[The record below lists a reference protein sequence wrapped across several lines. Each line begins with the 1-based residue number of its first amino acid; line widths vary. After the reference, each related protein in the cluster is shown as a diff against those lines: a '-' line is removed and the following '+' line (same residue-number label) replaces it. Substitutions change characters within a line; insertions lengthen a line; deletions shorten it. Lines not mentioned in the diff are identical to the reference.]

1 MPPVD
6 RRIPRG
12 ARSLLNATPL
22 DELVNSYLDL
32 TWNLDPAAATA
43 AGVTEYDHRL
53 ALYDEESIRVH
64 MAALQSVANSIEAL
78 EIESLDDEIDRTALL
93 NKIRVTTHRFTK
105 ERTHERNPVFWLG
118 HLLESLHLLLMFQ
131 DRSPEHAANALQRR
145 LGEIPAFLDRARETL
160 RAPPTVFLDTAAQV
174 FAPGIELIDQ
184 VETHCTIAGEDA
196 SQEAEAARGALEAFA
211 KHLEALRDGP
221 TEAFAIGRDAFD
233 FRLRFELAIRQVA
246 TEVWRYG
253 WDLVEQIEAELA
265 ALAQSIDG
273 SSAWKDVAERLRDHH
288 PQAEELVRSYDLHM
302 QRAKEFV
309 VEHRLLDVPDTAL
322 NVVQTPP
329 FLAPLIPFAAYQP
342 PGTFSA
348 DQSGWFYVTVPG
360 NGIGDSEK
368 ALRDH
373 CHFDLPTTALHE
385 GYPGHHLHFVRSN
398 RLPRRVRAVLWSPI
412 MVEGWALYCEEM
424 MAEEGFLGDPRERL
438 FQKVALLWRALRV
451 VVDVGLHTR
460 GMSVDE
466 AVDLLVDRIG
476 FDRGLALAEVRRY
489 CAEPVYQASYALGRR
504 ELLRLRQSFLEAHG
518 NGGQGK
524 RAFHDAVLAYGGLP
538 PSLARWGLGLGD

>member
-1 MPPVD
+1 MPPD
-6 RRIPRG
+6 DSRIPRG
-12 ARSLLNATPL
+12 ALGLLNTTPL
-22 DELVNSYLDL
+22 DQLVDSYLDL
-32 TWNLDPAAATA
+32 TWNLDPSAATA
-43 AGVTEYDHRL
+43 AGMTEYDHRL
-53 ALYDEESIRVH
+53 ALFDEETVGAH
-64 MAALQSVANSIEAL
+64 VAALQSVANSLEAL

-105 ERTHERNPVFWLG
+105 ERTHQRNPVFWLG
-118 HLLESLHLLLMFQ
+118 HLLESLHLLLVFQ
-131 DRSPEHAANALQRR
+131 DRSPEHVANGLRRR

-160 RAPPTVFLDTAAQV
+160 QAPPTVFLDTAAQV
-174 FAPGIELIDQ
+174 FTPGIQLIDQ
-184 VETHCTIAGEDA
+184 VETHCAGVGEDA
-196 SQEAEAARGALEAFA
+196 SQEAEAARGAFEAFA
-211 KHLEALRDGP
+211 EHLEALRDGP
-221 TEAFAIGRDAFD
+221 TESFAIGQDAFD

-253 WDLVEQIEAELA
+253 WELIEQTEAELF
-265 ALAQSIDG
+265 ALAQSIDDG
-273 SSAWKDVAERLRDHH
+273 STWMDVAERLRDDH
-288 PQAEELVRSYDLHM
+288 PPAEELVRSYDLHM
-302 QRAKEFV
+302 LRAKEFV
-309 VEHRLLDVPDTAL
+309 VDHRLLDVPDTAL

-342 PGTFSA
+342 PGTFSD
-348 DQSGWFYVTVPG
+348 DQSGWFYVTVPE
-360 NGIGDSEK
+360 NGVGDSER

-373 CHFDLPTTALHE
+373 SHFDLPTTALHE

-398 RLPRRVRAVLWSPI
+398 RLPRRARAVLWSPI

-424 MAEEGFLGDPRERL
+424 MAEEGFLVDVRERL

-460 GMSVDE
+460 EMSVDE

-504 ELLRLRQSFLEAHG
+504 ELLRLRQSFFDVHG
-518 NGGQGK
+518 NGKQGT

>member
-1 MPPVD
+1 M
-6 RRIPRG
+6 
-12 ARSLLNATPL
+12 NATPL
-22 DELVNSYLDL
+22 DQLIDSYLDL

-53 ALYDEESIRVH
+53 ALYDDESVRVH
-64 MAALQSVANSIEAL
+64 VAALQSVANSLEAL
-78 EIESLDDEIDRTALL
+78 KIETLDDEIDRTALL
-93 NKIRVTTHRFTK
+93 NRIRVTSNRFTI

-118 HLLESLHLLLMFQ
+118 HLLESLHLLLVFQ
-131 DRSPEHAANALQRR
+131 DRSPEHSANALKRR
-145 LGEIPAFLDRARETL
+145 LGEIPAFLDRASETL
-160 RAPPTVFLDTAAQV
+160 QAPPTVFLDTAAQV

-184 VETHCTIAGEDA
+184 VETHCSGVGEDA
-196 SQEAEAARGALEAFA
+196 SQEAKAARSALEAFA
-211 KHLEALRDGP
+211 ERLETLRDGP
-221 TEAFAIGRDAFD
+221 NESFAIGQDAFD
-233 FRLRFELAIRQVA
+233 FRLRFDLAIRQVA

-253 WDLVEQIEAELA
+253 WDLVEQTEAELA
-265 ALAQSIDG
+265 TLARSIDG
-273 SSAWKDVAERLRDHH
+273 NSAWMDVVEGLRDDH

-309 VEHRLLDVPDTAL
+309 VDHRLLDVPDTAL
-322 NVVQTPP
+322 NVVRTPP

-342 PGTFSA
+342 PGTFSP

-360 NGIGDSEK
+360 NGVGDSEK

-385 GYPGHHLHFVRSN
+385 GYPGHHLHFVHSN
-398 RLPRRVRAVLWSPI
+398 RLPRRARAVLWSPI

-460 GMSVDE
+460 EMSVSE

-504 ELLRLRQSFLEAHG
+504 ELLRLRQSFFDAHG
-518 NGGQGK
+518 NGKQGT